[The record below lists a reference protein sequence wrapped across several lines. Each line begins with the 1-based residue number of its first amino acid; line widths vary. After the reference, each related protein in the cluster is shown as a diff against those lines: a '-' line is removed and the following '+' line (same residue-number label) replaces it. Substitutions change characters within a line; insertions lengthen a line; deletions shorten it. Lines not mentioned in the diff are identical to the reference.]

1 MRVAFAVPEHREYMR
16 TGYPSEP
23 CLVEAAAKV
32 LRSVTTPF
40 AMLAPRL
47 LADAVQ
53 AGFTAR
59 GERGEVVTRLL
70 YIIARHQ
77 AFVNNSAD
85 NFSAIF
91 HTPIKVIDFILALAP
106 ERYHD
111 KILQA
116 KPTMV
121 DDENLAP
128 TFAVAFKH
136 AYVNFTHFQLGGEFD
151 LVKHRHLWKFLRRSM
166 ALQCRDNQKQV
177 DNALPVFFGNPTTTH
192 VTEANS
198 APMLN
203 QTKNRKQVGEVF
215 VHPDIAEVT
224 SSHPILTLVMDH
236 GASPGIAGDRW
247 KISDTAPKPTR
258 SGGADIHK
266 RHYRFVIH
274 GCDSDTYAVI
284 PKDADPLYRSILAE
298 TSAMDDFPRLNLE
311 KNVLSARSQKP
322 SLYSNQL

>member
-23 CLVEAAAKV
+23 FLVEAAAKV
-32 LRSVTTPF
+32 LRSHTTPF

-53 AGFTAR
+53 SGFTAR
-59 GERGEVVTRLL
+59 GERGEGVTRLL

-77 AFVNNSAD
+77 VFVNNSAVD
-85 NFSAIF
+85 FSAIF
-91 HTPIKVIDFILALAP
+91 HTPIRIIDFILALAP
-106 ERYHD
+106 ERYHN

-116 KPTMV
+116 KPAMV
-121 DDENLAP
+121 DDHNAAP
-128 TFAVAFKH
+128 TFAVAFKD

-151 LVKHRHLWKFLRRSM
+151 LVKQCNLWKFLRRSM

-177 DNALPVFFGNPTTTH
+177 DNSVPMLFGDPMTTP

-198 APMLN
+198 GSLLN
-203 QTKNRKQVGEVF
+203 QTKNRKQAGEVF
-215 VHPDIAEVT
+215 VHPGIAGAT

-236 GASPGIAGDRW
+236 GASPGISEDRW
-247 KISDTAPKPTR
+247 EISDVAPKATR
-258 SGGADIHK
+258 SGGTDIHK

-284 PKDADPLYRSILAE
+284 PTDADPLYRSILAE
-298 TSAMDDFPRLNLE
+298 TTAMDDFPRLDLE
-311 KNVLSARSQKP
+311 KNVLSAKSQK
-322 SLYSNQL
+322 SCLYINQL

>member
-1 MRVAFAVPEHREYMR
+1 
-16 TGYPSEP
+16 
-23 CLVEAAAKV
+23 
-32 LRSVTTPF
+32 
-40 AMLAPRL
+40 
-47 LADAVQ
+47 
-53 AGFTAR
+53 
-59 GERGEVVTRLL
+59 
-70 YIIARHQ
+70 
-77 AFVNNSAD
+77 
-85 NFSAIF
+85 
-91 HTPIKVIDFILALAP
+91 
-106 ERYHD
+106 
-111 KILQA
+111 
-116 KPTMV
+116 
-121 DDENLAP
+121 
-128 TFAVAFKH
+128 
-136 AYVNFTHFQLGGEFD
+136 
-151 LVKHRHLWKFLRRSM
+151 M